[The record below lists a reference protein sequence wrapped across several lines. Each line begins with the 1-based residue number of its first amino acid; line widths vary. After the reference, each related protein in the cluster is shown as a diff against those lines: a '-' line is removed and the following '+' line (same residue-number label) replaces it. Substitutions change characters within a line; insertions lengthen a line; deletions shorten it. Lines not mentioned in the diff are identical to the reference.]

1 MFMRYL
7 LRNYKNLLL
16 RAFFFISLSSL
27 MPIALHL
34 VRGGMLGAGLA
45 GDGRRLFLLTII
57 LFLGATIRSAAHY
70 WYSLCYRNATT
81 QSMRD
86 MRKNIFH
93 ALLGRSFRSFLQREQ
108 GEYLALFSEQMKTWN
123 FTCFQ
128 SWYGLLQIITEVFFA
143 VIALVIISRKLAL
156 ASLGFLVLPIFIPV
170 LFKGLIEKAQKERL
184 KKMNQHLSRFTEW
197 VRSFELIRNSA
208 ATGRFF
214 ERFDEDSLELQNKSI
229 RYNTLWNFAR
239 CMSSILVEISLL
251 ACLAFS
257 SYLLMQ
263 GELNIAALY
272 AAVAIMGELGGQ
284 VIYIAGYVQS
294 IAVAD
299 VPYQN
304 MLSVI
309 HEEDPLQLPREQVK
323 IAEVKDIEFRNV
335 SFDYEGRQGRKRPLI
350 AGFDAKVAE
359 TGVYW
364 LKGTSGSGKSTLMNL
379 LLRYYLPDDGEIRV
393 NGVPLAKLAD
403 WEDHLAIMRQEVVFL
418 DDSLRSNL
426 CMYEDGIPDCE
437 LIEALRAVGL
447 GEWAN
452 EEALDES
459 LYHAEDRYSGGEAR
473 RMALVRTFLKPSEV
487 LILDEPLANIDEESM
502 RLICKLIFSLEDRYV
517 FLISH
522 QEPRLEAGAAMKEV
536 WDLG

>member
-1 MFMRYL
+1 MRYL

-27 MPIALHL
+27 MPIALHF

-45 GDGRRLFLLTII
+45 GDGRRLCLLTII

-70 WYSLCYRNATT
+70 WYSLCYRSATT

-86 MRKNIFH
+86 MRKSVFH

-128 SWYGLLQIITEVFFA
+128 SWYGLLQIVTEVPFA

-156 ASLGFLVLPIFIPV
+156 ASLGFSVLPIFIPV

-184 KKMNQHLSRFTEW
+184 KAMNQHLSRFTEW

-208 ATGRFF
+208 ATRRFF

-229 RYNTLWNFAR
+229 RYNTLWHFAR
-239 CMSSILVEISLL
+239 SMSSILVEISLL
-251 ACLAFS
+251 ACLALS

-263 GELNIAALY
+263 GELSIAALY
-272 AAVAIMGELGGQ
+272 TAVAIMGELGGQ

-309 HEEDPLQLPREQVK
+309 NEKDPLQRPREQVK
-323 IAEVKDIEFRNV
+323 IAEVKDIEFRSV
-335 SFDYEGRQGRKRPLI
+335 SFDYEGRQGRIRPLI

-379 LLRYYLPDDGEIRV
+379 LLRYYLPDAGEIRV

-418 DDSLRSNL
+418 DDSLRNNL

-447 GEWAN
+447 GEWAS

-473 RMALVRTFLKPSEV
+473 RLALVRTFLKPSEV

-502 RLICKLIFSLEDRYV
+502 RLICRLIFSLEDRYV